1 MNNWINPIENE
12 TPFFTSNKN
21 FTKIAVDRVRVSDD
35 SMHNVLLLATGI
47 LVVCVCVMYWF
58 KCLHID
64 AHFVTSFMPET
75 ITILLIKETL
85 PLLPAVLF
93 CFLTEGFLH

>member
-12 TPFFTSNKN
+12 SPFFTSNKN

-47 LVVCVCVMYWF
+47 LVVCVC
-58 KCLHID
+58 D
-64 AHFVTSFMPET
+64 
-75 ITILLIKETL
+75 
-85 PLLPAVLF
+85 VLVQMSTYR
-93 CFLTEGFLH
+93 CSLCDFLHARD